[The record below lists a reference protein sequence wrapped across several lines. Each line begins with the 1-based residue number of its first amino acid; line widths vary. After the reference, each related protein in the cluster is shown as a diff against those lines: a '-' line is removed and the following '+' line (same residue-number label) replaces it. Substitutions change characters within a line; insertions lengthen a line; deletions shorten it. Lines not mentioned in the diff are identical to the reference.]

1 VRHHEAITKLLT
13 LRRIPD
19 APRAVRSGFRRVRRY
34 EVYYPTGEHRVVTL
48 RQLHATLQGRTSPAD
63 FWVCVG
69 AADEAFAAG
78 ETDRLIEWPTGRSSD
93 RD

>member
-1 VRHHEAITKLLT
+1 MREYEAMTEVLT

-19 APRAVRSGFRRVRRY
+19 APRTVRSGFRRVRRY
-34 EVYYPTGEHRVVTL
+34 EVHYSTGEHRVVTL
-48 RQLHATLQGRTSPAD
+48 RQLDSVLQARTMPAD

-78 ETDRLIEWPTGRSSD
+78 ELDRLIEWPTGRTSD
-93 RD
+93 RA